1 MATIESPRF
10 SWTGADPAEW
20 MRTWQAV
27 WRGAPEVFTQP
38 ILPGWTFNINGN
50 NSTSPE
56 TEVEVLAKHSYGRQ
70 LGRISDA
77 LELLIEERHGKT
89 PKDKRFTDFLSMKHE
104 IDKVKEAAAAA
115 RIERLIKDLDLI
127 KAEDKGQF
135 ERLRDALLR
144 ALK

>member
-1 MATIESPRF
+1 MPPIEGPAF

-77 LELLIEERHGKT
+77 LEVLIEERHGKT

-104 IDKVKEAAAAA
+104 IDKVKKLPPLHASSGSSKTSISSKQRTRVSSNACATLCC
-115 RIERLIKDLDLI
+115 ER
-127 KAEDKGQF
+127 
-135 ERLRDALLR
+135 
-144 ALK
+144 

>member
-1 MATIESPRF
+1 
-10 SWTGADPAEW
+10 
-20 MRTWQAV
+20 
-27 WRGAPEVFTQP
+27 
-38 ILPGWTFNINGN
+38 
-50 NSTSPE
+50 
-56 TEVEVLAKHSYGRQ
+56 
-70 LGRISDA
+70 
-77 LELLIEERHGKT
+77 
-89 PKDKRFTDFLSMKHE
+89 MKHE